1 MRKGKSCFVVLSRNA
16 GSLFGYAET
25 LNKLGYYSVSL
36 CARVCEIIDM
46 LEAGA
51 SFEYLVYDDFDL
63 GKDANHLQM
72 LGKHDAISS
81 IIAVSDVNSEQ
92 RKKMILWAQAQ
103 RVPLRGVLQAPVRSL
118 ELYDLVQSNL
128 LNEERFLLPWD
139 GSRR

>member
-1 MRKGKSCFVVLSRNA
+1 MRKVKSCFVVLSRNA
-16 GSLFGYAET
+16 GSLFGYAEA

-51 SFEYLVYDDFDL
+51 SFEYLFYDDFDL

-72 LGKHDAISS
+72 LGKHNAISS

-92 RKKMILWAQAQ
+92 GKKLFCGRRLSAYRFGEFCKHHCAHSNYMIWFN
-103 RVPLRGVLQAPVRSL
+103 RISSMKNV
-118 ELYDLVQSNL
+118 
-128 LNEERFLLPWD
+128 FLLTWG